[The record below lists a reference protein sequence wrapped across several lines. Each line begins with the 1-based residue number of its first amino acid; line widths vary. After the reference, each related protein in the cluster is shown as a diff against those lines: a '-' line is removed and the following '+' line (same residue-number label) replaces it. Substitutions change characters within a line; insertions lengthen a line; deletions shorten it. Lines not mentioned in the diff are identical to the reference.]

1 MTSSWAR
8 KEPSIPVCSC
18 GGDPAQPSLFLTP
31 TYLLLTSLLLG
42 ATTTPPAP
50 PSPPGPTAVRLVGG
64 RSRCEGRVEVE
75 EGGSWGTVCDD
86 AWDMADGDVV
96 CRQLGCGR
104 AVKVHGEATFGRG
117 NGSILRDEVG
127 CQGHE
132 DHLWDF
138 WSCCRPT
145 TQNPHPGPPSL
156 QLVDGEFG
164 CSGFVGLHKEGLWG
178 AVGGSPGVSPPLAAR
193 ICRHLHCGTA
203 VDHRGYPQP
212 GPGSRLPVRW
222 EAVEPCEEKR
232 PLPDCF
238 NRTSTCP
245 GSRCLPMDLNPLCF
259 SPPTG
264 SPPQRRLGGGPTPCE
279 GDIEVFHDGRWRVL
293 CDERGQRAQRGQQLC
308 QELRCGNLSSSAELR
323 DPPATGVTCKVP
335 TLHLCSTTLGTCS
348 RTRIVCKPPCWPS
361 SSFILAV
368 GPWGRGQWWPQHPVP
383 GVPCC
388 QELGFP
394 RVNTPKT
401 GRGCEPG
408 VGDGESLA
416 GSGENVLAGWRVLK
430 GDTRP
435 VPRPGLQ
442 ATSRWHVGWHHR
454 EHLPGPAPLRRP
466 LAHLWPPRLQEADEE
481 K

>member
-1 MTSSWAR
+1 DTRAMALL
-8 KEPSIPVCSC
+8 VL
-18 GGDPAQPSLFLTP
+18 G
-31 TYLLLTSLLLG
+31 YL
-42 ATTTPPAP
+42 
-50 PSPPGPTAVRLVGG
+50 SPPRAGSCLGKMSPGG
-64 RSRCEGRVEVE
+64 GWAQLFSFSSRCEGRVEVE

-104 AVKVHGEATFGRG
+104 AVKVHGEATFVPGGRRG
-117 NGSILRDEVG
+117 LQRYGSHPPWVLGGGGLASPEDELQPAFF
-127 CQGHE
+127 C
-132 DHLWDF
+132 
-138 WSCCRPT
+138 
-145 TQNPHPGPPSL
+145 PPPPLSPSLSPPPPFTPVLL

-222 EAVEPCEEKR
+222 EAVEPCEE
-232 PLPDCF
+232 
-238 NRTSTCP
+238 NP

>member
-1 MTSSWAR
+1 VGSH
-8 KEPSIPVCSC
+8 PPPC
-18 GGDPAQPSLFLTP
+18 PFLLP
-31 TYLLLTSLLLG
+31 R

-86 AWDMADGDVV
+86 AWDMAKVL
-96 CRQLGCGR
+96 CHSLGCGQPLR
-104 AVKVHGEATFGRG
+104 RLFFPHTLPGRMVYECQNLQNLQPSLAHCRWSYNKSHAILACSG
-117 NGSILRDEVG
+117 QPGHPPPGS
-127 CQGHE
+127 
-132 DHLWDF
+132 
-138 WSCCRPT
+138 PPPK
-145 TQNPHPGPPSL
+145 PHPWGPPSL

-222 EAVEPCEEKR
+222 EAVEPCEEK
-232 PLPDCF
+232 
-238 NRTSTCP
+238 
-245 GSRCLPMDLNPLCF
+245 CLPMDLNPLCF